1 MLSNYLT
8 PGEGASVMLVGTAT
22 QSVRRQRGYS
32 MLEALVSC
40 SLALIASV
48 GLWKLI
54 SATRQLASR
63 GLSETKAQCAIPE
76 CSANNHQSIC
86 VCGEQRFVVLH

>member
-1 MLSNYLT
+1 MLSYHLT
-8 PGEGASVMLVGTAT
+8 TREGAGVVLTNTAT
-22 QSVRRQRGYS
+22 HSDRGQRGYS

-54 SATRQLASR
+54 SATRQLALR
-63 GLSETKAQCAIPE
+63 GLSETKAQCSIPE
-76 CSANNHQSIC
+76 CSESNYHSIC
-86 VCGEQRFVVLH
+86 ICGEQRFIVLH